1 VLGLP
6 EVKLGLLPG
15 FGGTQN
21 LHPIVGLQ
29 VRASVLVLAVLL
41 YICPYINACTYGSS
55 IVVRCI
61 YIYSIDRAP
70 SDLNESSQMNPCRF
84 GPGGRPPWT

>member
-1 VLGLP
+1 MLGLP

-29 VRASVLVLAVLL
+29 VREEERVQTTRQSHQGCV
-41 YICPYINACTYGSS
+41 ITFFE
-55 IVVRCI
+55 
-61 YIYSIDRAP
+61 AP
-70 SDLNESSQMNPCRF
+70 
-84 GPGGRPPWT
+84 